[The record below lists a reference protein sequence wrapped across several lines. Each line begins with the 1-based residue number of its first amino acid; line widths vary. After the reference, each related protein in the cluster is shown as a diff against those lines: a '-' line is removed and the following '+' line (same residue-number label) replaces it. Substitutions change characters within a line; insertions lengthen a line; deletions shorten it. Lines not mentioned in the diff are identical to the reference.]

1 MLRTLI
7 ASCAA
12 ITSALAVAAVEPLD
26 PALGDW
32 SAAGAPTVQV
42 IPMGGGRYIAPVLT
56 AFANGEAPLAVL
68 QGTGK
73 DGTITFTGAS
83 DGWQEETDKETPWW
97 PAPKGSSEWKAT
109 LAGGVLTLQQPGKPV
124 QQLAMVEHPSPTLGA
139 KPPAGAIVL
148 LGSDIKDQTALDQEW
163 GSFKGTK
170 ADGPCPWALE
180 DGGVLRCVPGK
191 KDVATKR
198 VFGDCSYHAE
208 FNLAFEPANKRQN
221 RSNSGIFIQERYET
235 QVLDSYGHLGA
246 FNETGSLY
254 REEAKNNKP
263 NPLVNACLA
272 PGRWQTYDVDFTAA
286 RCEGTKVI
294 SPAIVTIRLNGILVQ
309 DGTTL
314 DSATGA
320 RKKSYK
326 ITNDK
331 RPFLL
336 QDHSHPVA
344 FRNFWVV
351 EKK

>member
-1 MLRTLI
+1 MFRTLI
-7 ASCAA
+7 ASLAA
-12 ITSALAVAAVEPLD
+12 ISSAMAVAAVEPLD

-42 IPMGGGRYIAPVLT
+42 VPMGGGRYIAPVLT

-73 DGTITFTGAS
+73 DGTITFTGAA
-83 DGWQEETDKETPWW
+83 DGWREETDKESPWW

-109 LAGGVLTLQQPGKPV
+109 LAGGVLTLQPPGKPAHK
-124 QQLAMVEHPSPTLGA
+124 LTMVEHPSPTLGA

-148 LGSDIKDQTALDQEW
+148 LGPDTKDLGQEW
-163 GSFKGTK
+163 GSFKGGK
-170 ADGPCPWALE
+170 ATGPCPWALE
-180 DGGVLRCVPGK
+180 DGGVMRCVPK
-191 KDVATKR
+191 KGDVATKR
-198 VFGDCSYHAE
+198 DFADCSYHIE
-208 FNLAFEPANKRQN
+208 FNLTFEPTNKRQN

-235 QVLDSYGHLGA
+235 QVLDSYGHLGE

-254 REEAKNNKP
+254 REQKP
-263 NPLVNACLA
+263 KVNACLA

-286 RCEGTKVI
+286 KVDGDKVVT
-294 SPAIVTIRLNGILVQ
+294 PATFTVRLNGILVQ
-309 DGTTL
+309 DKTPLST
-314 DSATGA
+314 ATGG
-320 RKKSYK
+320 RKTNPKYK
-326 ITNDK
+326 LTNDA

-344 FRNFWVV
+344 YRNFWVV